1 MDRRVYDTR
10 AIFLVVEKKQSIKK
24 KFVIIIYPSQKIMTP
39 NFLFQNPL
47 NRQSFQ
53 LKITQ
58 KPVVSGN

>member
-10 AIFLVVEKKQSIKK
+10 ATFSVVEKKQSIKK

-53 LKITQ
+53 LEITQ